1 MEGIL
6 LDLGTAVSPWNVIG
20 ALNALAF
27 AAGTILLGYTADEEE
42 AGRRLFWAEW
52 PLPESEEAPGGG
64 EFRMAA

>member
-20 ALNALAF
+20 ALTALAF
-27 AAGTILLGYTADEEE
+27 AAGTILLGYTADEER
-42 AGRRLFWAEW
+42 AGRRLIRAEW
-52 PLPESEEAPGGG
+52 PLPESEEAKGGE